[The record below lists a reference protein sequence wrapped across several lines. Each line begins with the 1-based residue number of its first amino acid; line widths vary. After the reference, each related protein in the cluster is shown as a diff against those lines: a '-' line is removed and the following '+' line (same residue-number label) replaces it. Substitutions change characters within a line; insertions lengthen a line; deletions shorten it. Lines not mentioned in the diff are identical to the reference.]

1 MVKGGTLLQLQRH
14 LGKKKITV
22 KDFENES
29 IHKGV
34 TINSMYLDI
43 IAQFSKFTCVVY
55 VQGLTRV
62 EDALLKWLAEYTFHH
77 PWRFVFFE
85 NIDASWNFSEN
96 RDRCNFTFA
105 PETPATLIQ
114 NISDLTSGRISK
126 IRRGL
131 SLTLVREVL
140 FEDNQ
145 DPFDCHKC
153 RPILSNS

>member
-1 MVKGGTLLQLQRH
+1 MKGGTLPAVAMSFGEEKNCRER
-14 LGKKKITV
+14 
-22 KDFENES
+22 FENEA

-43 IAQFSKFTCVVY
+43 IAQFSKFTCIVY

-114 NISDLTSGRISK
+114 NTVDLDSGRISK
-126 IRRGL
+126 MR
-131 SLTLVREVL
+131 
-140 FEDNQ
+140 
-145 DPFDCHKC
+145 
-153 RPILSNS
+153 